1 MFYTLRFDW
10 DKGRL
15 IKMLLKCDKLLLLS
29 YLIWTE
35 SGLNIR
41 NKNNI
46 CSFFFFFGIFLR
58 SEVGEI
64 FLLSQWFLFVFSL
77 FTVIS
82 QRSLFNFFLI
92 SFVRMIRI
100 SSEDSWC
107 IFWAVIKAITVD
119 LLFLEQKRAH
129 LAYF

>member
-41 NKNNI
+41 DKNNI

-82 QRSLFNFFLI
+82 QRSLFNFFLM

-119 LLFLEQKRAH
+119 LLLLEQKRAH

>member
-82 QRSLFNFFLI
+82 QRSLFNFFLM

-119 LLFLEQKRAH
+119 LLLLEQKRAH